1 MITEKKYADHD
12 EWLAIRSKFI
22 GGSDA
27 SAVIGLNPYKSAY
40 ELWAEKTGRI
50 PPFEGNTTTKV
61 GAYLEDLVAQMFTEE
76 TGKKVR
82 KRNATI
88 FNDEYPWACANI
100 DRAVVGEKA
109 FLEIKTTNSFPIMK
123 TLRSS
128 EEFPEIYY
136 AQCVHYLAVTGMEK
150 AYLAVLINCRE
161 LKIYELD
168 RDEMEIAALMNAEA
182 GFWSLMCSD
191 TPPLVDGS
199 ESASETLSA
208 LYPESDGSKVDL
220 FAMDD
225 ILDAYMDVNA
235 KIKDLSGLRDRMA
248 NQVKEYMK
256 TAEKGE
262 SDRYRVSYGN
272 TERRSF
278 DSKAFEKD
286 NKDLDLSA
294 YWKTTSSRMFRVTA
308 KGDKS

>member
-12 EWLAIRSKFI
+12 EWLALRSHYI

-40 ELWAEKTGRI
+40 ELWAEKTGKL
-50 PPFEGNTTTKV
+50 PPFEGNVTTKV
-61 GAYLEDLVAQMFTEE
+61 GAYLEDLVATMFTEE

-88 FNDEYPWACANI
+88 FNDEFPWACANI

-123 TLRSS
+123 KLRAS

-136 AQCVHYLAVTGMEK
+136 AQCVHYLAVTGLEK
-150 AYLAVLINCRE
+150 AYLAVLVNCRE

-168 RDEMEIAALMNAEA
+168 RDQAEIDALMAAEES
-182 GFWSLMCSD
+182 FWELVTSD
-191 TPPLVDGS
+191 TPPAVDGS
-199 ESASETLSA
+199 DSTSETLST

-220 FAMDD
+220 FAMDTV
-225 ILDAYMDVNA
+225 LDAYMDVNA
-235 KIKDLSGLRDRMA
+235 KIKDLTGLRDKLA

-256 TAEKGE
+256 AAEKGE
-262 SDRYRVSYGN
+262 SDRYRVSYGT

-278 DSKAFEKD
+278 DSKAYEKD
-286 NKDLDLSA
+286 HVDLDLSA
-294 YWKTTSSRMFRVTA
+294 YWKTTSSRTFRVTEKGA
-308 KGDKS
+308 KS